1 MPGNND
7 RKYSNCWRE
16 RERKRIQTAKRNGWT
31 GIYVPATT
39 KTIRRCVFN
48 TTDGNIHPQIGP
60 QQKNMK
66 EYGRAIPRWR
76 QSVSVRPG
84 TFLLKLFR
92 NARLACFWA
101 VGVILT
107 RHRSPVPN
115 WYLPSIDHA
124 LDALA
129 LLFFPPDFNP
139 RKELRRSSAPTPRR
153 AAEPTTNT
161 TALLCV
167 CHGEIPAGDNKAGE
181 TTKSRNGEKEN
192 FRVESGR
199 VIYYYKMMTN
209 GRLSSFVSLITSTFI
224 CWIKLKD
231 V

>member
-129 LLFFPPDFNP
+129 LLFFPPNFNP

-161 TALLCV
+161 TARPFAALCV
-167 CHGEIPAGDNKAGE
+167 CVTGKFRPVIIRRAKRQSLEM
-181 TTKSRNGEKEN
+181 EKKKTFGSN
-192 FRVESGR
+192 LDVLF
-199 VIYYYKMMTN
+199 I
-209 GRLSSFVSLITSTFI
+209 ITRWWRMADCRRSYRS
-224 CWIKLKD
+224 
-231 V
+231 

>member
-129 LLFFPPDFNP
+129 LLFFPPTLIRARSSGDHQLRHHDAQLSQQQTPP
-139 RKELRRSSAPTPRR
+139 RCCVCVTGKFRPAIIRRAKRQSLEMEKKKTFGSNLDVLFIITRWWRMADCRRSYRS
-153 AAEPTTNT
+153 
-161 TALLCV
+161 
-167 CHGEIPAGDNKAGE
+167 
-181 TTKSRNGEKEN
+181 
-192 FRVESGR
+192 
-199 VIYYYKMMTN
+199 
-209 GRLSSFVSLITSTFI
+209 
-224 CWIKLKD
+224 
-231 V
+231 